1 MQRNLGIQNKPGVPY
16 QKISCQKNEQIHAAC
31 LKVLDRCPS
40 PLGSSDLEAVLTLFC
55 EREECDFDESYA
67 SILEM
72 LVPLRCNLDE
82 LYNVFYAITTKFV
95 PRLFRYLIQLG
106 YAH

>member
-1 MQRNLGIQNKPGVPY
+1 MKCVLQKNLGVQNKPGVP
-16 QKISCQKNEQIHAAC
+16 CQKNEKVHATC

-40 PLGSSDLEAVLTLFC
+40 ASENSDLEAVLTLFC

-72 LVPLRCNLDE
+72 LMPLRCSLDE
-82 LYNVFYAITTKFV
+82 LYNIFYAITTKFV
-95 PRLFRYLIQLG
+95 PRFSHYRIYLG
-106 YAH
+106 CDY